1 MNYWITKL
9 SSINPIDEKNE
20 PLFIVNRMVA
30 EAARTIGFKEINYVP
45 FVNLQNNRSRR
56 TNLIESMI
64 APVEDGDIVVIQLP
78 LWIQFNFQNELVDRL
93 KQKKDIKLIGFI
105 NEVITYND
113 NKPYNPES
121 DFFLSQMVKFDLLIT
136 LNEQM
141 SEMLRR
147 DNVTKPMIP
156 MIINDFL
163 SQKRI
168 YEMKLSKHLI
178 YIAEHPILNF
188 ENDIVGLKTP
198 LTIYGQTLPNSSI
211 SSSVTFRSIDTLEEL
226 PYRLK
231 GGFGLVDIPEMYDS
245 IKEKPNLSR
254 KYANPMSM
262 SIFLASGIPLVV
274 LEDSPY
280 AAWVLKNKIGIVVPN
295 LSSIATIIEKMTEAD
310 YQIMLESVIRIQ
322 GAVASGLFTK
332 RALLNAIRTLELG
345 YEDNVYKESEK
356 QNND

>member
-9 SSINPIDEKNE
+9 SSINPIDEINE

-64 APVEDGDIVVIQLP
+64 APVEEGDVVVIQLP
-78 LWIQFNFQNELVDRL
+78 LWIQFNFQNELIDRL
-93 KQKKDIKLIGFI
+93 KQKKDIKIIGFI

-121 DFFLSQMVKFDLLIT
+121 DFFLSQMVKFDLLVT

-168 YEMKLSKHLI
+168 YEMKLSKQLI
-178 YIAEHPILNF
+178 YIVENPIPNF
-188 ENDIVGLKTP
+188 ENIVEFKTP
-198 LTIYGQTLPNSSI
+198 LAIYGQSLPNSSI
-211 SSSVTFRSIDTLEEL
+211 SSSVTFRSIDTFEEL
-226 PYRLK
+226 PYHLK

-245 IKEKPNLSR
+245 IKEKRNLSQ
-254 KYANPMSM
+254 KYKNSMSM

-280 AAWVLKNKIGIVVPN
+280 TTWVLKNKIGIVVPD
-295 LSSIATIIEKMTEAD
+295 LASIDTIIEKMTEAD

-322 GAVASGLFTK
+322 GGVASGLFTK

-345 YEDNVYKESEK
+345 YEDNVYKGIGETE
-356 QNND
+356 